1 MLEGLY
7 ASALKDSN
15 IREQREPLAQ
25 LERRA
30 ISQEPAIDALGSLS
44 KGPQIKVIAEIKR
57 ASPSRGDLA
66 LIEDVAALATTYA
79 QFGASAISVLT
90 ETGSFKGNLEDLIA
104 VRQSVTI
111 PILRKDFIST
121 EYQVFEARAAGAD
134 IVLLIAAGL
143 APNRLRA
150 LKSLVEQLGM
160 TAFIETHNEFEVAL
174 ALESEVRLLGI
185 NARDLSNFE
194 TDRSL
199 FAELMQAV
207 PDSVIAVAESA
218 VRDVVDVKNYRSA
231 GADAVL
237 VGEALVTGDAR
248 ELLREFTGV

>member
-15 IREQREPLAQ
+15 IREQGEPLSH

-30 ISQEPAIDALGSLS
+30 IEQQPAIDALAYLAKS
-44 KGPQIKVIAEIKR
+44 PQIRVIAEIKR

-66 LIEDVAALATTYA
+66 TIENVASLATTYE

-90 ETGSFKGNLEDLIA
+90 ETRSFKGSLDDLIA
-104 VRQSVTI
+104 VRRSVSI

-143 APNRLRA
+143 APNKLRS
-150 LKSLVEQLGM
+150 LKALVEQLGM
-160 TAFIETHNEFEVAL
+160 TAFIETHDEREVAL
-174 ALESEVRLLGI
+174 ALDTGVHLLGI
-185 NARDLSNFE
+185 NARDLSTFQ

-199 FAELMQAV
+199 FKELISTV
-207 PDSVIAVAESA
+207 PDSVITVAESA
-218 VRDVVDVKNYRSA
+218 VRNAADVKNYRSA

-237 VGEALVTGDAR
+237 VGEALVTGNASQ
-248 ELLREFTGV
+248 LLREFTGV

>member
-7 ASALKDSN
+7 ASALKDSS
-15 IREQREPLAQ
+15 IREQSESLSQ

-30 ISQEPAIDALGSLS
+30 FNQEPALEALTFLA
-44 KGPQIKVIAEIKR
+44 KGNHIKVIAEIKR

-66 LIEDVAALATTYA
+66 AIDDAAALAETYEEC
-79 QFGASAISVLT
+79 GASAISVLT
-90 ETGSFKGNLEDLIA
+90 ETGSFKGSLEDLVA
-104 VRQSVTI
+104 VRKRVAI

-143 APNRLRA
+143 TPQRLLT
-150 LKSLVEQLGM
+150 LKMLVEDLGM
-160 TAFIETHNEFEVAL
+160 TAFIETHNHNEVQL

-199 FAELMQAV
+199 FESLMQVV
-207 PDSVIAVAESA
+207 PESVIAVAESA
-218 VRDVVDVKNYRSA
+218 VRNATDVKNYRSA

-237 VGEALVTGDAR
+237 VGEALVKGDASQ
-248 ELLREFTGV
+248 LLREFTSI

>member
-7 ASALKDSN
+7 ASALKDSS
-15 IREQREPLAQ
+15 IREQSESLSQ

-30 ISQEPAIDALGSLS
+30 LNQEPALEALTFLA
-44 KGPQIKVIAEIKR
+44 KGNHIKVIAEIKR

-66 LIEDVAALATTYA
+66 AIDDAAALAETYEEY
-79 QFGASAISVLT
+79 GASAISVLT
-90 ETGSFKGNLEDLIA
+90 ETGSFKGSLEDLVA
-104 VRQSVTI
+104 VRKRVTI

-143 APNRLRA
+143 TPQRLLT
-150 LKSLVEQLGM
+150 LKMLVEDLGM
-160 TAFIETHNEFEVAL
+160 TAFIETHNHNEVQL

-199 FAELMQAV
+199 FESLMQVV
-207 PDSVIAVAESA
+207 PESVIAVAESA
-218 VRDVVDVKNYRSA
+218 VRNATDVKNYRSA

-237 VGEALVTGDAR
+237 VGEALVKGDASQ
-248 ELLREFTGV
+248 LLREFTSI